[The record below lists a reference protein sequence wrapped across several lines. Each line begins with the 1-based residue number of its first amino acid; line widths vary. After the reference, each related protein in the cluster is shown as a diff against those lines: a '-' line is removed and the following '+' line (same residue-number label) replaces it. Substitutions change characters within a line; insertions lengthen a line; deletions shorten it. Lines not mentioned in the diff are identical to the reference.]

1 MQSRC
6 RWLVRA
12 RLISEVSKVGVT
24 SVGEPVCIVVL
35 LLEVLV
41 RSELAEESEEYVEG
55 LNYGLII
62 LQLVHGDVAHR
73 ADNLGVVGRMH
84 VYLGPGER
92 SRLEGCLHLRVPLLH

>member
-24 SVGEPVCIVVL
+24 TVGEPVCIVVL

-41 RSELAEESEEYVEG
+41 RSELAEESEKYVEG

-73 ADNLGVVGRMH
+73 ADNLGVVSWMH
-84 VYLGPGER
+84 VYLGSGER
-92 SRLEGCLHLRVPLLH
+92 C

>member
-12 RLISEVSKVGVT
+12 RLISEVSKVSVT
-24 SVGEPVCIVVL
+24 TVGEPVCIVVL

-41 RSELAEESEEYVEG
+41 RSELAEESEKYVEG

-73 ADNLGVVGRMH
+73 ADNLGVVSRMH
-84 VYLGPGER
+84 VYLGSGER
-92 SRLEGCLHLRVPLLH
+92 C